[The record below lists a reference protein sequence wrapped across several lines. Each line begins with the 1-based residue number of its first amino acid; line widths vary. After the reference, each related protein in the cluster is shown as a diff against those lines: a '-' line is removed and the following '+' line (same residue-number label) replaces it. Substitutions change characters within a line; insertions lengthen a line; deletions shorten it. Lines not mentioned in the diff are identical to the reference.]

1 MPPQIEIAKLFDM
14 YGLLRH
20 NNPSSEL
27 IDTAYVSI
35 KLIHRSKFDRLI
47 IYLHN
52 ILIYDYNIIL
62 ILLLDLASNM
72 PSKKLALPLLSDLL

>member
-35 KLIHRSKFDRLI
+35 KLKTDSNISNFMTLTDSFIEVNLI
-47 IYLHN
+47 
-52 ILIYDYNIIL
+52 D
-62 ILLLDLASNM
+62 
-72 PSKKLALPLLSDLL
+72 